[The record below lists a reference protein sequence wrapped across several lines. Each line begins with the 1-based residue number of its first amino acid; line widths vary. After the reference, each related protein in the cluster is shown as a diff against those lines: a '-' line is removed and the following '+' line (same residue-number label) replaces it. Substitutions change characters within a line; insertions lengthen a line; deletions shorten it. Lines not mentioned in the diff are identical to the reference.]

1 MTTNWGSKEETWQRR
16 KLTRSI
22 SKSPQHVWWWA
33 WPHVLPTNHDSMN
46 HLLSFCN
53 WNSMVQSM
61 WKHTNTFSLLL
72 LLLFFNLKKKK
83 KKDVKGGGA
92 WCKIPKPVH
101 VCVYIFF
108 FSYLLLKKAL
118 LSLQLP
124 NNFPFVLCFWQ
135 SHVSAYVHSWVLLP
149 PHNTNAIP
157 IPHNWWVNEN

>member
-83 KKDVKGGGA
+83 KKMWKVVVHGVKFQSP
-92 WCKIPKPVH
+92 CM
-101 VCVYIFF
+101 CVYT
-108 FSYLLLKKAL
+108 FSFSRICCWKKHF
-118 LSLQLP
+118 SRC
-124 NNFPFVLCFWQ
+124 NFPTTSPLFYAFGKVM
-135 SHVSAYVHSWVLLP
+135 
-149 PHNTNAIP
+149 
-157 IPHNWWVNEN
+157 